1 MSRGTTGQMAY
12 SGETH
17 LSSGKNQQKFVRKPI
32 FPRLIIGKYYNAAD
46 SSFGNVYNLTGSEKK
61 NEHFKEN
68 ITYSDTALQ

>member
-12 SGETH
+12 PCETH
-17 LSSGKNQQKFVRKPI
+17 LCSGKNQQKFVRKPI

-46 SSFGNVYNLTGSEKK
+46 SSFGNVYNLTGSEKE